1 MSIPGSASPLFL
13 ASTAA
18 GVYDIPRSLR
28 FNSADASSLTRT
40 PSSAGNRRTFTIS
53 TWLKT
58 SEHPSNYF
66 ISNAASGATSAFSV
80 LHQAGNFL
88 VLDSSITGLQLE
100 TAAKYRDPSAWYHL
114 VVVVDTTQ
122 ATASDRV
129 KIYVNGEL
137 ATLSTAIYPNQN
149 AETTYN
155 DARIHYIGG
164 YYSSSVSFNGYLA
177 ETHSIDGQA
186 LAASDFGEYDS
197 NSVWQPKE
205 YAGTYGTNG
214 FYLDYADNSSVSA
227 LGTDTSGN
235 NNNFT
240 VNNISVTPGLDN
252 DSLRDS
258 PVNGDPAD
266 DTGVGGEISSNYA
279 VLSSVH
285 NSGISD
291 IRLSEGGLEFF
302 SYTGSYEGVVATIAM
317 TRKTYWET
325 KVPDALTYFVP
336 GIIRIDTIPVATAR
350 LGISATE
357 YPNSATIWPDAQ
369 AVYYNGSSV
378 YSTGAIWSPGD
389 VIGHAYD
396 PATGNYYGWRNGT
409 ALNSGNAVA
418 TLDTSYTYAPA
429 IVTAQSSLTYAST
442 INFGQRAFDYGN
454 AGTNRAD
461 ASYKCLCTSNIVD
474 PTIEDGSTA
483 MNAALWTGNA
493 TARDID
499 VGHSTGLAWIKFRSG
514 SFGSGSNYLY
524 DSNRGANKSVNS
536 DSAVVEVSSYTNQV
550 TAFNS
555 NGFSLGVDTGGAV
568 NYTNQ
573 NYVGWSWAGGSSN
586 TAIAAGSSNSSIYN
600 QDQEWSGY
608 PKTGTQP
615 PGAEWTE
622 AFNGNLVNGVFPNTN
637 VTTTL
642 TIDVAD
648 RPAWSSSIRVY
659 GVDYGGTPTINGTN
673 VSSAFSGTLGW
684 FDLTSLLGSS
694 GTLASFSLQNP
705 GGNYAKI
712 NAVELDGRLLID
724 TSVSVTNVPSI
735 ASTVSANPSAGFS
748 IVTYTGNATSGTTIG
763 HGLNAEPEF
772 IICKNRDTAVDW
784 VVYHKA
790 LGATKAAILNTD
802 AAPLTTTNW
811 ANTAP
816 TSSVFSVGGNSN
828 ENGSSSDQ
836 LAYCFSPVEGYSS
849 FGSFI
854 GNLNADGPFA
864 YCGFQPKWVL
874 IRANTANWY
883 IFDTSRGYNGG
894 ITFLFAD
901 TNNSEQAYTVN
912 QSIEIYSNGFKIRGN
927 SSGINNTSTVF
938 FAAFAEHPFKTARAR

>member
-1 MSIPGSASPLFL
+1 MSVISNSILAGSSGQ
-13 ASTAA
+13 SSGAA
-18 GVYDIPRSLR
+18 VYPIKRSLR
-28 FNSADASSLTRT
+28 FNSADSSSLTRT

-53 TWLKT
+53 TWIKT
-58 SEHPSNYF
+58 SEHASNYF

-80 LHQAGNFL
+80 LHQSGAFT
-88 VLDSSITGLQLE
+88 VLDSSITGLHFE

-122 ATASDRV
+122 GSASDRV

-137 ATLSTAIYPNQN
+137 ATFSTAVYPNQN

-155 DARIHYIGG
+155 DARIHYFGG
-164 YYSSSVSFNGYLA
+164 YYSNISSFNGYLA

-186 LAASDFGEYDS
+186 LAASDFGKYDS

-205 YAGTYGTNG
+205 YTGTYGTNG
-214 FYLDYADNSSVSA
+214 FYLDYDDNSSVSA

-240 VNNISVTPGLDN
+240 VNNISVTAGLDN

-258 PVNGDPAD
+258 PVNGDPDD
-266 DTGVGGEISSNYA
+266 DTGVGGEIRGNYA
-279 VLSSVH
+279 ILSSVH
-285 NSGISD
+285 TSGLSN
-291 IRLSEGGLEFF
+291 IRLSEGGLKFF

-317 TRKTYWET
+317 TQKTYWET
-325 KVPDALTYFVP
+325 KVPASLTYFVP
-336 GIIRIDTIPVATAR
+336 GIIRIDTMPVSSGSAR

-357 YPNSATIWPDAQ
+357 YPNSAAIWPDAQ

-378 YSTGAIWSPGD
+378 YSTGAIWSVGD

-409 ALNSGNAVA
+409 ALNSGNPVA

-429 IVTAQSSLTYAST
+429 IVTAQSSIGNAAT
-442 INFGQRAFDYGN
+442 INFGQGPFTYGN

-474 PTIEDGSTA
+474 PTIEDGSKYFDIATDTGA
-483 MNAALWTGNA
+483 NILAAATGKTDNAGFTWIKDRATNA
-493 TARDID
+493 TNHILFNRVNDSGMD
-499 VGHSTGLAWIKFRSG
+499 GTPHLRSNTGDNETTCGTYSAPAG
-514 SFGSGSNYLY
+514 
-524 DSNRGANKSVNS
+524 NS
-536 DSAVVEVSSYTNQV
+536 
-550 TAFNS
+550 
-555 NGFSLGVDTGGAV
+555 
-568 NYTNQ
+568 
-573 NYVGWSWAGGSSN
+573 VGWVWGAGSSN
-586 TAIAAGSSNSSIYN
+586 TTIAAGGLNSSVYN

-608 PKTGTQP
+608 TKTGPQAS
-615 PGAEWTE
+615 GAEWAK
-622 AFNGNLVNGVFPNTN
+622 AFNGDLVNGVYSTTDN
-637 VTTTL
+637 TTTL

-648 RPAWSSSIRVY
+648 RPTWSSSIRIY
-659 GVDYGGTPTINGTN
+659 GVDYGGTPTINGTD
-673 VSSAFSGTLGW
+673 VSSAITGTLGW

-712 NAVELDGRLLID
+712 NAVELDGKLLVD
-724 TSVSVTNVPSI
+724 TSVSVNNVPSI

-748 IVTYTGNATSGTTIG
+748 VVSYTGNATSGATVG
-763 HGLNAEPEF
+763 HGLNAEVEF
-772 IICKNRDTAVDW
+772 IICKNRDTAVNW

-828 ENGSSSDQ
+828 ENGSSNDQ
-836 LAYCFSPVEGYSS
+836 LAYCFAPVEGYSA
-849 FGSFI
+849 FGSFA
-854 GNLNADGPFA
+854 GNSNADGPFA
-864 YCGFQPKWVL
+864 YCGFRPRWVML
-874 IRANTANWY
+874 RANTADWY
-883 IFDTSRGYNGG
+883 IFDTARGYNGG
-894 ITFLFAD
+894 ITSLFAN
-901 TNNSEQAYTVN
+901 TNWSEQAYDVN
-912 QSIEIYSNGFKIRGN
+912 QSIDIYSNGFKIRGTSAAIN
-927 SSGINNTSTVF
+927 SGSPIF
-938 FAAFAEHPFKTARAR
+938 FAAFAEHPFKTSRAR